1 MDKRSMSLVREKIQ
15 GITFEYDREDRALK
29 AIEKIYM
36 LVCSRDSWSI
46 SKMEKTKLGR
56 AFIDIAEFYGE
67 NTPESRTKFRF

>member
-1 MDKRSMSLVREKIQ
+1 MQKVRSEINKL
-15 GITFEYDREDRALK
+15 TFEYDREDRALK
-29 AIEKIYM
+29 AIEKIYI

-67 NTPESRTKFRF
+67 HAPECRQNFRK